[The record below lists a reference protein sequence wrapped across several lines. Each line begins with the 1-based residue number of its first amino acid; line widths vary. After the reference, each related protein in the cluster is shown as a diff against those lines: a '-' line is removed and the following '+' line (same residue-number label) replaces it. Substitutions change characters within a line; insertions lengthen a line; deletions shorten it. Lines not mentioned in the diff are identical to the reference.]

1 MPSLR
6 SFIVV
11 MVLVTGCAPRV
22 IKLPVSPRPA
32 KVGTFALGVNG
43 SAKVLDYQAAPSGR
57 TTGRAKGLKIG
68 GFGKENSAVASNV
81 TVSRGALPSFTVA
94 CERRLSSASFR
105 SARHGLSCAAEG
117 VAITVDEP
125 TADDFRGAVRIGQV
139 DFELQSTD
147 ELEGGGIPQRPTGFH
162 LRRAGRWLGSFEYVQ
177 QGDVYLAPDLSADER
192 DAVLIAMVV
201 VQSTDRFFALDK

>member
-1 MPSLR
+1 MRSLL
-6 SFIVV
+6 SFIVF
-11 MVLVTGCAPRV
+11 VLVVTGCAPRV
-22 IKLPVSPRPA
+22 IRLPVSPRPA
-32 KVGTFALGVNG
+32 KVGTFAVGVNG
-43 SAKVLDYQAAPSGR
+43 SAKVLEYAAVPSGR

-68 GFGKENSAVASNV
+68 GFGKENAALASNV
-81 TVSRGALPSFTVA
+81 TVSRGAWPSFTVA

-117 VAITVDEP
+117 VSITIEEP
-125 TADDFRGAVRIGQV
+125 SADDFRGGARIGQV

-147 ELEGGGIPQRPTGFH
+147 ELESGGIPQRPTGFH

-177 QGDVYLAPDLSADER
+177 KGDVYLAPDLSVDER

-201 VQSTDRFFALDK
+201 VQSTDRFFAIDK